1 MEENKNINV
10 VETAQNEP
18 KKLSYEELEKIAL
31 NLQEQCQKLYA
42 QNQEMQVG
50 MMFKRLDYLF
60 KVLKEMPKD
69 FHQANSSLEK
79 SFCLICKLHED
90 PSSLKDSLEYSILG
104 GFTS

>member
-10 VETAQNEP
+10 VEEAKAEP
-18 KKLSYEELEKIAL
+18 KKISYEELEKIAL

-60 KVLKEMPKD
+60 KVLKYY
-69 FHQANSSLEK
+69 SL
-79 SFCLICKLHED
+79 
-90 PSSLKDSLEYSILG
+90 LETNFVKKCAKEIQELL
-104 GFTS
+104 TVDTPNNEE

>member
-1 MEENKNINV
+1 MEEKKNINV

-60 KVLKEMPKD
+60 KVLKYYSLLETD
-69 FHQANSSLEK
+69 FVRKCAKEIQEL
-79 SFCLICKLHED
+79 LTVD
-90 PSSLKDSLEYSILG
+90 
-104 GFTS
+104 TSNNEE

>member
-10 VETAQNEP
+10 VEEAQVEP

-60 KVLKEMPKD
+60 KTLKYY
-69 FHQANSSLEK
+69 SLLDTNFVKACAKE
-79 SFCLICKLHED
+79 IQE
-90 PSSLKDSLEYSILG
+90 IL
-104 GFTS
+104 TIKEETNE

>member
-1 MEENKNINV
+1 MEEKKNINV

-60 KVLKEMPKD
+60 KVLKYYSLLETD
-69 FHQANSSLEK
+69 FVRKCAKEIQEL
-79 SFCLICKLHED
+79 LTV
-90 PSSLKDSLEYSILG
+90 DSNNEE
-104 GFTS
+104 

>member
-10 VETAQNEP
+10 ENPQNEV

-60 KVLKEMPKD
+60 KVLKYYSLLETD
-69 FHQANSSLEK
+69 FVRKCAKEIQEL
-79 SFCLICKLHED
+79 LTVD
-90 PSSLKDSLEYSILG
+90 
-104 GFTS
+104 TSNNEE

>member
-1 MEENKNINV
+1 MEEKKNINV

-60 KVLKEMPKD
+60 KVLKYY
-69 FHQANSSLEK
+69 SL
-79 SFCLICKLHED
+79 
-90 PSSLKDSLEYSILG
+90 LETNFVKKCAKEIQELL
-104 GFTS
+104 TVENNNNEE